1 MSGAA
6 DGWDDVWAE
15 YDRRAD
21 AASGATALGAAPSDS
36 PRPATLAPRRR
47 ARHACLV
54 LAGGALLLAGAWLF
68 LAAEAALAASSD
80 LAAGRVR
87 EGLLRQDLMAPQLRA
102 LFQQAASRGEQQPAG
117 AARYLSGLAGEL
129 AEAWDKPGTLPEVIA
144 ARRAGP
150 EDGQILLRGPTRF
163 DLELGEGSQ
172 ALTLRLELTELLP
185 PRWQVTG
192 IGFAPVDDPSAP

>member
-1 MSGAA
+1 MAGAA

-21 AASGATALGAAPSDS
+21 AASGAIVPGPAPSGA
-36 PRPATLAPRRR
+36 PRPAAPAPRRR
-47 ARHACLV
+47 ARRACLI

-68 LAAEAALAASSD
+68 LAAEAGLAASSH
-80 LAAGRVR
+80 LAAGRVQD
-87 EGLLRQDLMAPQLRA
+87 GLLRQDLMAPQLRA
-102 LFQQAASRGEQQPAG
+102 LFQQAALKGEQPGG
-117 AARYLSGLAGEL
+117 ATRYLSGLADEL
-129 AEAWDKPGTLPEVIA
+129 AEAWDRPGTLPEVIA
-144 ARRAGP
+144 ARRAGS

-192 IGFAPVDDPSAP
+192 IGFAPADDHSAR